1 MDAAADRVLDGEHAV
16 SGRTGAHGGEDF
28 LEAPARDQIGLGVDA
43 PRRRLAE
50 GAQLAL
56 IGNPHT
62 ELQRIPG
69 LEVELIIFT

>member
-1 MDAAADRVLDGEHAV
+1 MNAAADRVFDGEHAV
-16 SGRTGAHGGEDF
+16 SGRPGGDGGEDF
-28 LEAPARDQIGLGVDA
+28 LEAPAREEIGLGVDA

-62 ELQRIPG
+62 QLQRIPG